1 MRRLLGSTRRALMAA
16 LVHWVFLAAVALAVV
31 LLAAFVELSE
41 ALIHARS
48 APEDSLDILVLRFLA
63 GLRRPWLNAIAVELT
78 ALGSPLVVALFTIV
92 APGLLRAFGDRRG
105 AGLLVVASLASA
117 LLTNTLKGLLERPR
131 PDVVSKLVHVASL
144 SYPSGHSLASSAVYL
159 TAALVVA
166 RHLPSTAH
174 RIVALLSAAVLVL
187 FIGAS
192 RVYLGVHYPSDVVAG
207 IMVGT
212 AWASLMAAAL
222 RMLDRRHAPKRA
234 REETADPARCRC
246 GRARAR
252 MLPR

>member
-1 MRRLLGSTRRALMAA
+1 MVA

-41 ALIHARS
+41 ALIHTTS
-48 APEDSLDILVLRFLA
+48 TPDDGLDIMVLRFLA
-63 GLRRPWLNAIAVELT
+63 GLRRPWLNAVAVELT
-78 ALGSPLVVALFTIV
+78 ALGSPLLVALFTVV
-92 APGLLRAFGDRRG
+92 AAGLLRAFGDRRG
-105 AGLLVVASLASA
+105 AGALVIASLASA
-117 LLTNTLKGLLERPR
+117 LLTSTLKGLLERPR

-174 RIVALLSAAVLVL
+174 RIVALLSTSVLVL

-207 IMVGT
+207 ILVGT
-212 AWASLMAAAL
+212 ACASLMAAAL
-222 RMLDRRHAPKRA
+222 RMLERGNAPERQAGETSDHACCRRGG
-234 REETADPARCRC
+234 ET
-246 GRARAR
+246 
-252 MLPR
+252 L